1 MAVPSDFA
9 SVLLTLSLDHTFAA
23 EFPQFAS
30 KSHEWAEVLDADACS
45 MCYKLSDVCQSLNST
60 CQFLTAFQ
68 QLVLHNI
75 THTHTHTRKWPFVQD
90 YPGEPELEL
99 ELE

>member
-1 MAVPSDFA
+1 MPSDFA

-30 KSHEWAEVLDADACS
+30 KSREWAEVLDADACS

-75 THTHTHTRKWPFVQD
+75 THTHTHT
-90 YPGEPELEL
+90 
-99 ELE
+99 